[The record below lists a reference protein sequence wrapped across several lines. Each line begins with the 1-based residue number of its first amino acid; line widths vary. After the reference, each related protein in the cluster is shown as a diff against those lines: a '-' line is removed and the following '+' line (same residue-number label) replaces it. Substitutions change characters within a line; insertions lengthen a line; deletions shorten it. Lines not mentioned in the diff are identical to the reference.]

1 MFVFVF
7 CVFCFL
13 FFFCSVF
20 CIVLCIVSPH
30 VYSSLLSICVQYTD
44 YCHQAET
51 KFQLIYI
58 VPLFLFV
65 QYKLTEIWLEKI
77 T

>member
-13 FFFCSVF
+13 FFCSVF
-20 CIVLCIVSPH
+20 CIVLCIVSPD

-44 YCHQAET
+44 YYHQAET